1 MELRREAERVADAV
15 EALLGPFGA
24 GLEGNTQFAEHI
36 GAARFARNR
45 PVAVLDDRHAGRAG
59 DKSGGRADVEGAAVV
74 AAGAAGVQDRPG
86 NRYEADHLFAEHLG
100 RGGDLL
106 RRFAFHAQGRE
117 EGGAAGLIDSPRDQI
132 ANGLGDAAGREVA
145 TA

>member
-1 MELRREAERVADAV
+1 M
-15 EALLGPFGA
+15 
-24 GLEGNTQFAEHI
+24 
-36 GAARFARNR
+36 
-45 PVAVLDDRHAGRAG
+45 LDDRHAGRAG
-59 DKSGGRADVEGAAVV
+59 DKGRGRADVEGAAVV

-86 NRYEADHLFAEHLG
+86 NRYEPDHLLAEHQR

-106 RRFAFHAQGRE
+106 GRLALHAQGRE